1 MSEIVVAV
9 VGVVVIAAIG
19 VRVVEVGANCG
30 SPGHHGI
37 EARRRAWVDHFSS
50 APWVHDPPVDY

>member
-1 MSEIVVAV
+1 MKVIVIVVAV
-9 VGVVVIAAIG
+9 VIVVAAIG

-37 EARRRAWVDHFSS
+37 EVRRWAWVDRFSS
-50 APWVHDPPVDY
+50 AP